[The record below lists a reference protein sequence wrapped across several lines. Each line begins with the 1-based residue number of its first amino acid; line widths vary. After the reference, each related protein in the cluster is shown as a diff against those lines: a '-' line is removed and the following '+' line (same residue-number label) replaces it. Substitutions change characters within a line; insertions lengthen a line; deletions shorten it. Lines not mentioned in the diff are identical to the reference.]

1 MPPYYVEEIQQL
13 GSTTDRLNA
22 RFVKGQPTDNLF
34 AAGVLIHQFDG
45 MEDTAKPWLP
55 CGQAQWCAKF
65 RDRISASMLNA
76 RSAPGP
82 SGPIPVFSEIYGGLI
97 FAPGVA
103 RVMCSYAGD
112 GGTMRKLCDPPGL
125 SEQCV
130 PGCGHGSMRPGP
142 WTGSMRKGEL
152 KSMLKKQ
159 ETRLEQKPYNE
170 LVIDPSPCIEQ
181 PGEAIEAVFFIAG
194 SACRA
199 DSRCYQ
205 YSKQVRDDFVA
216 STGVEIPLVEL
227 NPYNW
232 RNPFREEAS

>member
-1 MPPYYVEEIQQL
+1 M
-13 GSTTDRLNA
+13 GSTKDRLNA
-22 RFVKGQPTDNLF
+22 RFAKGQPTDNLF

-55 CGQAQWCAKF
+55 CGKAQWCAKF

-103 RVMCSYAGD
+103 RVLCSYAGD

-125 SEQCV
+125 SEHCV

-170 LVIDPSPCIEQ
+170 LVVDPSPCVEQ

-199 DSRCYQ
+199 DSRCYE

-232 RNPFREEAS
+232 RTPFREEVS